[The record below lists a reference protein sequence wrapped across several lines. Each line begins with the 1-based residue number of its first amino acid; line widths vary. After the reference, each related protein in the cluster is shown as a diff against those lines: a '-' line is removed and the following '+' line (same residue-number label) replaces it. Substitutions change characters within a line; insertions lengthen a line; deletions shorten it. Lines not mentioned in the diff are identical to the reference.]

1 VISWERVLFI
11 VLQWPWVLWGCVMA
25 VRDRVSGTFVDFRI
39 TPKGPDAKSR
49 LPIKIITVYAV
60 LALGAILPV
69 FLFRQIDDSKGFL
82 LLSLFAGALYV
93 AVVVVTVW
101 HHLSENGWRFIGTR
115 LDGLVQ
121 MGAVVVLLG
130 LLGLGVTQ
138 RSAESVY
145 ALSKGLVGV
154 QLVELRMRVAGAG
167 MGMAGK
173 VAYQFNVR
181 WLSTDQNL

>member
-1 VISWERVLFI
+1 
-11 VLQWPWVLWGCVMA
+11 
-25 VRDRVSGTFVDFRI
+25 
-39 TPKGPDAKSR
+39 
-49 LPIKIITVYAV
+49 LPIKIFTVYA
-60 LALGAILPV
+60 
-69 FLFRQIDDSKGFL
+69 
-82 LLSLFAGALYV
+82 ALY
-93 AVVVVTVW
+93 VVVVTVW